1 MAIHQLLGLLD
12 CVSIALAGDDNG
24 CAHDVVVL
32 DLVDPIVGH
41 GRYLSLT
48 AVVRAGTPSSTKA
61 GTPMS
66 L

>member
-32 DLVDPIVGH
+32 DLVDPIIGH
-41 GRYLSLT
+41 ERYLSL
-48 AVVRAGTPSSTKA
+48 AVVRAGSPSSTKV